1 MATGAT
7 ASSATTLQSAL
18 LPDLQCR
25 GCETA
30 VSSLL
35 IRGFVLGFVVAASP
49 GPIFFLC
56 LRRTLARGW
65 LTGLVS
71 GLGVAT
77 ADGLYAGL
85 AAFGLGAVTAVL
97 VGERLWLTLI
107 GGMALILLGIRT
119 VVSRP
124 RTDATAATLDST
136 GLAIAYASTLGLT
149 VTNPATIISFA
160 ALVASLG
167 IGSGDGALPPAL
179 VVAGI
184 FAGSATWWCV
194 VAGLGAGLRAR
205 VTPRVLRG
213 ISAFSGVAIA
223 ALGLL
228 AILSTLEVEGSLGG

>member
-1 MATGAT
+1 
-7 ASSATTLQSAL
+7 
-18 LPDLQCR
+18 
-25 GCETA
+25 

-65 LTGLVS
+65 LTGIVS

-85 AAFGLGAVTAVL
+85 AAFGIGAITTLL
-97 VGERLWLTLI
+97 VGESFWLTLI
-107 GGMALILLGIRT
+107 GGTALVLLGIRT

-124 RTDATAATLDST
+124 QGNLAAATVDGA

-149 VTNPATIISFA
+149 ITNPATIISFA

-167 IGSGDGALPPAL
+167 IGVGAGYLPPAL
-179 VVAGI
+179 VVLGVFI
-184 FAGSATWWCV
+184 GSATWWCI
-194 VAGLGAGLRAR
+194 VAGLGTGLRAR

-213 ISAFSGVAIA
+213 VSAFSGVAIA
-223 ALGLL
+223 TLGVL
-228 AILSTLEVEGSLGG
+228 AILSALEVEGSLGV

>member
-1 MATGAT
+1 
-7 ASSATTLQSAL
+7 
-18 LPDLQCR
+18 
-25 GCETA
+25 

-56 LRRTLARGW
+56 LRRTLTRGW
-65 LTGLVS
+65 LNGLVS

-85 AAFGLGAVTAVL
+85 AAFGIGAITSVL
-97 VGERLWLTLI
+97 VDERLWLTLI
-107 GGMALILLGIRT
+107 GGAALVLLGIRT

-124 RTDATAATLDST
+124 KNDDPAATLDGA
-136 GLAIAYASTLGLT
+136 GLAVAYASTLGLT
-149 VTNPATIISFA
+149 ITNPATIISFA

-167 IGSGDGALPPAL
+167 IGIGDGYLPPAL
-179 VVAGI
+179 VVVGV
-184 FAGSATWWCV
+184 FAGSATWWCI
-194 VAGLGAGLRAR
+194 VAGFGAGMRAR

-223 ALGLL
+223 ALGVL